1 MNRSTKVTIII
12 MAAALAFTA
21 VGAYLSYEEFQ
32 TPNFISV
39 LYGMARVSLFGTE
52 CIEINNNPLIIMT
65 RDRAAIEE
73 YMLSYGGYTIKEQ
86 LGAGYI
92 FENENSKI
100 YVDRDNK
107 IYWIIWEIGE
117 PKPKKN

>member
-1 MNRSTKVTIII
+1 MNRSTKAAIII
-12 MAAALAFTA
+12 MAAALAITA
-21 VGAYLSYEEFQ
+21 VGAHLSYEEFQ

-73 YMLSYGGYTIKEQ
+73 YMLSYGGYTIKKQ

-92 FENENSKI
+92 FENENSTI
-100 YVDRDNK
+100 SVDSDTK
-107 IYWIIWEIGE
+107 IYWIIWVIGE
-117 PKPKKN
+117 PIPKQD